1 MVEWIEIAIDYKAVH
16 SLVHPCSRRSDIS
29 DKRVLF
35 TMVSKQ
41 EDTTTTNR
49 RGSVLSHEE
58 ISSFADEILGKIET
72 QSSKRS
78 VLSKSNQSTDGAAV
92 NNVSTEDNDA
102 PTNCNNKQLRALS
115 TLTNDSI
122 DVDELDDSQMNVAYD
137 FSAWDSFRASLSSER
152 QQVLKKSYANSR
164 KLSFNNPGSGGG
176 TMSSFS
182 EADEEESEDEEEFFN
197 RMPSLGEDEE
207 VVNDD
212 GPEIIS
218 SVKSK
223 KNNQQNNNTSEW
235 FADVM
240 TSLELTQE
248 ERYDNAAWRM
258 RLEVDQVFS
267 KNYTPQAWEQKEMD
281 AIINFLGLK
290 DPELHTDYLVRVFG
304 IYVLFCF
311 IGVYCWMCVC
321 LMCGYCL
328 VSTNYMHIKYA
339 HIICTPL
346 I

>member
-1 MVEWIEIAIDYKAVH
+1 MVAQ
-16 SLVHPCSRRSDIS
+16 
-29 DKRVLF
+29 
-35 TMVSKQ
+35 Q
-41 EDTTTTNR
+41 EETTNR

-58 ISSFADEILGKIET
+58 ISSVADEILGKIET

-78 VLSKSNQSTDGAAV
+78 VLSKSNQSTDSAAAV
-92 NNVSTEDNDA
+92 NNASTEEECDA
-102 PTNCNNKQLRALS
+102 PTSNCNNNKQLPRLS

-152 QQVLKKSYANSR
+152 QQELKKSYANSR
-164 KLSFNNPGSGGG
+164 KLSFNNPGSGG
-176 TMSSFS
+176 MSSFS

-212 GPEIIS
+212 GPEIKS
-218 SVKSK
+218 SIQSK
-223 KNNQQNNNTSEW
+223 KNNQQNNNNNNDTSEW

-290 DPELHTDYLVRVFG
+290 DPELHSDYLVRD
-304 IYVLFCF
+304 I
-311 IGVYCWMCVC
+311 
-321 LMCGYCL
+321 
-328 VSTNYMHIKYA
+328 
-339 HIICTPL
+339 
-346 I
+346 

>member
-1 MVEWIEIAIDYKAVH
+1 MVEE
-16 SLVHPCSRRSDIS
+16 
-29 DKRVLF
+29 
-35 TMVSKQ
+35 
-41 EDTTTTNR
+41 TTNR

-58 ISSFADEILGKIET
+58 ISSFADEILGKLET
-72 QSSKRS
+72 QSSSKRS
-78 VLSKSNQSTDGAAV
+78 VLSKSNQSTDSAAIESV
-92 NNVSTEDNDA
+92 EDS
-102 PTNCNNKQLRALS
+102 PTNNKQLRALS
-115 TLTNDSI
+115 TLTAESSI
-122 DVDELDDSQMNVAYD
+122 DEDDLEELDNSLINVAYD

-164 KLSFNNPGSGGG
+164 KLSFNNPGGSSSGGG
-176 TMSSFS
+176 MSSFS

-197 RMPSLGEDEE
+197 RMPSLGEEKE

-223 KNNQQNNNTSEW
+223 KKNQQNIDNNTSEW

-267 KNYTPQAWEQKEMD
+267 KNYTPKEWERKEMD

-290 DPELHTDYLVRVFG
+290 DPELRPDYLV
-304 IYVLFCF
+304 CDTD
-311 IGVYCWMCVC
+311 
-321 LMCGYCL
+321 YCL
-328 VSTNYMHIKYA
+328 VVFIVLLVYIAGCVHLFAIRVLSCVSIHI
-339 HIICTPL
+339 
-346 I
+346 

>member
-1 MVEWIEIAIDYKAVH
+1 MEETA
-16 SLVHPCSRRSDIS
+16 
-29 DKRVLF
+29 
-35 TMVSKQ
+35 
-41 EDTTTTNR
+41 TTNR

-78 VLSKSNQSTDGAAV
+78 VLSKSNQSTDSAAI
-92 NNVSTEDNDA
+92 NNVSTEVEDNDA
-102 PTNCNNKQLRALS
+102 PTNCNNKQLPRLS

-176 TMSSFS
+176 MSSFS

-207 VVNDD
+207 VVNDT
-212 GPEIIS
+212 GPEIKS
-218 SVKSK
+218 SIQSK
-223 KNNQQNNNTSEW
+223 KNNQQNNNNTSEW

-267 KNYTPQAWEQKEMD
+267 KNYTPKDWERKEMD

-290 DPELHTDYLVRVFG
+290 DPELHSDYLVRV
-304 IYVLFCF
+304 IYDC
-311 IGVYCWMCVC
+311 
-321 LMCGYCL
+321 CL
-328 VSTNYMHIKYA
+328 VVFIVLLVYIAGGCMQLCWYLGASYVY
-339 HIICTPL
+339 
-346 I
+346 

>member
-1 MVEWIEIAIDYKAVH
+1 MVAKEE
-16 SLVHPCSRRSDIS
+16 
-29 DKRVLF
+29 
-35 TMVSKQ
+35 
-41 EDTTTTNR
+41 ETTNR

-78 VLSKSNQSTDGAAV
+78 VLSKSNQSTDSAAV
-92 NNVSTEDNDA
+92 NNVSTEEDNNDA
-102 PTNCNNKQLRALS
+102 PTNSNCNNKYKQLRALS

-164 KLSFNNPGSGGG
+164 KLSFNNPG
-176 TMSSFS
+176 MSSFS

-212 GPEIIS
+212 GAEIIS
-218 SVKSK
+218 SIQSK
-223 KNNQQNNNTSEW
+223 KNNQQTNNNTSEW

-267 KNYTPQAWEQKEMD
+267 KNYTPKDWERKEMD

-290 DPELHTDYLVRVFG
+290 DPELHPDYLV
-304 IYVLFCF
+304 
-311 IGVYCWMCVC
+311 CV
-321 LMCGYCL
+321 
-328 VSTNYMHIKYA
+328 T
-339 HIICTPL
+339 
-346 I
+346 

>member
-1 MVEWIEIAIDYKAVH
+1 MEETA
-16 SLVHPCSRRSDIS
+16 
-29 DKRVLF
+29 
-35 TMVSKQ
+35 
-41 EDTTTTNR
+41 TTNR

-58 ISSFADEILGKIET
+58 ISSVADEILGKIET

-78 VLSKSNQSTDGAAV
+78 VLSKSNQSTDSAAV
-92 NNVSTEDNDA
+92 NNVSTEEECDA
-102 PTNCNNKQLRALS
+102 PTSSNCNNKALRALS

-164 KLSFNNPGSGGG
+164 KISFNNPGSGGG
-176 TMSSFS
+176 MSSFS

-207 VVNDD
+207 VVNDT
-212 GPEIIS
+212 GPEIKS
-218 SVKSK
+218 SVKS
-223 KNNQQNNNTSEW
+223 KNNQQNNNNNESEW

-290 DPELHTDYLVRVFG
+290 DPELHTDYLVRV
-304 IYVLFCF
+304 IL
-311 IGVYCWMCVC
+311 
-321 LMCGYCL
+321 
-328 VSTNYMHIKYA
+328 
-339 HIICTPL
+339 
-346 I
+346 

>member
-1 MVEWIEIAIDYKAVH
+1 MVEET
-16 SLVHPCSRRSDIS
+16 S
-29 DKRVLF
+29 
-35 TMVSKQ
+35 
-41 EDTTTTNR
+41 NR
-49 RGSVLSHEE
+49 CGSVLSHEE

-78 VLSKSNQSTDGAAV
+78 VLSKSNQSTDSAAV
-92 NNVSTEDNDA
+92 NNVSTEEDNDA
-102 PTNCNNKQLRALS
+102 LPTTSKCNNKYKQLPRLS

-122 DVDELDDSQMNVAYD
+122 DVDDLDDSQMNVAYD

-164 KLSFNNPGSGGG
+164 KLDNTGSGGG
-176 TMSSFS
+176 GMSSFS

-207 VVNDD
+207 IVNDD
-212 GPEIIS
+212 GPEIKS

-267 KNYTPQAWEQKEMD
+267 KNYTPKEWEQKEMD

-290 DPELHTDYLVRVFG
+290 DPELHSDYLVRVCC
-304 IYVLFCF
+304 VLLLLFCF
-311 IGVYCWMCVC
+311 VDVYCWMCAFV
-321 LMCGYCL
+321 
-328 VSTNYMHIKYA
+328 
-339 HIICTPL
+339 
-346 I
+346 

>member
-1 MVEWIEIAIDYKAVH
+1 MEE
-16 SLVHPCSRRSDIS
+16 
-29 DKRVLF
+29 
-35 TMVSKQ
+35 
-41 EDTTTTNR
+41 TTTNR

-78 VLSKSNQSTDGAAV
+78 VLSKSNQSTDSAAV
-92 NNVSTEDNDA
+92 NNESTEKEDNNDA
-102 PTNCNNKQLRALS
+102 PTTNCNNKYKQLSRLS

-164 KLSFNNPGSGGG
+164 KLSFNNPGSGG
-176 TMSSFS
+176 MSSFS

-218 SVKSK
+218 SVESK
-223 KNNQQNNNTSEW
+223 KQTKNNQQNNNTSEW

-267 KNYTPQAWEQKEMD
+267 KNYTPKEWEQKEMD
-281 AIINFLGLK
+281 AIIYFLGLK
-290 DPELHTDYLVRVFG
+290 DPELHTDYLVRV
-304 IYVLFCF
+304 IYDCCLVVF
-311 IGVYCWMCVC
+311 IGVLVYIAGGCAIVFGIWVLSCVSIYIRC
-321 LMCGYCL
+321 SKHMLT
-328 VSTNYMHIKYA
+328 SYA
-339 HIICTPL
+339 L
-346 I
+346 F